1 MLISLV
7 GVIISIIASIA
18 IARSIGRPV
27 RDLAAVA
34 RRIAAGDYST
44 TPTKAHNCEIGD
56 LAMAFQTMQ
65 EGILSRES
73 RITDLA
79 YRDALTGLPNR
90 ALFADRLDQA
100 LAFSARAGSPLTVLL
115 MDLDRFRYVNDTL
128 GHPIGDLLLREVAVR
143 LQAVVHRATDTVARL
158 GGDEFAVLLPN
169 ASVADAQ
176 RVAEAILR
184 VLEAPMTLEGHVV
197 DINASIGLSSCPDH
211 GNESSQLL
219 RRADV
224 AMYEAK
230 RNNRD
235 IAVWATVTI
244 STA

>member
-1 MLISLV
+1 M
-7 GVIISIIASIA
+7 
-18 IARSIGRPV
+18 
-27 RDLAAVA
+27 RDLAGIA

-44 TPTKAHNCEIGD
+44 PPANAHDDEIGD
-56 LAMAFQTMQ
+56 LAVAFRTMQ

-100 LAFSARAGSPLTVLL
+100 LAFSARAGTPLTVLL

-128 GHPIGDLLLREVAVR
+128 GHPIGDLLLREVAAR
-143 LQAVVHRATDTVARL
+143 LQAVVQRATDTVARL
-158 GGDEFAVLLPN
+158 GGDEFAILLPN
-169 ASVADAQ
+169 ASVADAR

-197 DINASIGLSSCPDH
+197 DIHASIGLASCPDH
-211 GNESSQLL
+211 GNESSKLL
-219 RRADV
+219 RAAPTSRCTRRSA
-224 AMYEAK
+224 A
-230 RNNRD
+230 
-235 IAVWATVTI
+235 IAASRSGTTATI
-244 STA
+244 STASSGCR